1 MYDLKFAPQKTAHI
15 PIPRGDEASF
25 SDMIL
30 NLAINFE
37 QNSIDSD
44 LSRSKAARSQD
55 AQTAHG
61 QNFNG
66 ARRFYN
72 GGQEA
77 LGGAQ
82 NGSGDTLASEG
93 ERILKFRP
101 SSLICPR
108 SPLLHFAPALFANFC
123 ARFTLLGPLI
133 YQIPSVFQAV

>member
-1 MYDLKFAPQKTAHI
+1 MYDLKFAPQKTAQI
-15 PIPRGDEASF
+15 PISRGDGASF

-37 QNSIDSD
+37 QNSKDSD
-44 LSRSKAARSQD
+44 LAPSKAVRSQD

-82 NGSGDTLASEG
+82 KGPNDTQNIASGGEGILKFHPPGSIRPTLAS
-93 ERILKFRP
+93 L
-101 SSLICPR
+101 
-108 SPLLHFAPALFANFC
+108 ALC
-123 ARFTLLGPLI
+123 ARTLC
-133 YQIPSVFQAV
+133 